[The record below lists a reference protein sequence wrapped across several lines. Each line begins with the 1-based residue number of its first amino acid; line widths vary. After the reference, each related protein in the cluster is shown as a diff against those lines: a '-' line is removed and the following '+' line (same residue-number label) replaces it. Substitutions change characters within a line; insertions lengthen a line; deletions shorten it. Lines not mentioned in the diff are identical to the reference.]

1 MKQARVRSYKTIRRP
16 LFYMGWGNMGPV
28 IRVGIRVLIALLPF
42 SPFIVL
48 AALFYLPQH
57 TPHLR
62 INYTYTGSYEHPSYR
77 TCQYL
82 GIHGTVDVIGEDC
95 PIVRLIG
102 KMS

>member
-16 LFYMGWGNMGPV
+16 LGLGLGHMGPV
-28 IRVGIRVLIALLPF
+28 IRVGLRVLIALLPL

-48 AALFYLPQH
+48 AALLYLPQQ

-62 INYTYTGSYEHPSYR
+62 TNYTYTGSYEHPSYR

-82 GIHGTVDVIGEDC
+82 GIHGTVDVVGQDC
-95 PIVRLIG
+95 PLTKFLEVT
-102 KMS
+102 KK